1 MHDMYRSPVG
11 KNLRQGDILDFV
23 DVLKPALV
31 REYAKADVV
40 LPLRYEIL
48 MSLVIQTR

>member
-23 DVLKPALV
+23 DVLSKKPG
-31 REYAKADVV
+31 AK
-40 LPLRYEIL
+40 LP
-48 MSLVIQTR
+48 